1 MAASARAQQKIA
13 SVRIF
18 TDLPG
23 LAITI
28 DGQPFGDN
36 DHAVATLFW
45 PAGSKH
51 SITRKPVQFEL
62 DGRTR
67 YTSHP
72 CETNIPRDPPGSS
85 AILDSQCL
93 ITADPDLTFVR
104 IKFDIEYAL
113 DLTYFVCP
121 ANTDATFCQSPGTV
135 FITV

>member
-1 MAASARAQQKIA
+1 MLFGKSIAKLFLLAFFGVVASAWAQQKIA

-18 TDLPG
+18 TEPPG

-51 SITRKPVQFEL
+51 SITWKSVQLEL

-72 CETNIPRDPPGSS
+72 CETNLGPVGE
-85 AILDSQCL
+85 QCL
-93 ITADPDLTFVR
+93 ITADPD
-104 IKFDIEYAL
+104 
-113 DLTYFVCP
+113 
-121 ANTDATFCQSPGTV
+121 
-135 FITV
+135 